1 MEKEI
6 LRRSVS
12 LSAMNPK
19 NIIRLLQEAF
29 DQPHDFESAVNND
42 ERTFS
47 FQLETLI
54 KDSINDAFFC
64 RNT

>member
-29 DQPHDFESAVNND
+29 DQPQYDFEFAVNDD

-54 KDSINDAFFC
+54 KIQ
-64 RNT
+64 